1 MPAFNEAKAIRRV
14 LEQVRSQVSGD
25 VLVVDDGSSDET
37 AEEARLGGAR
47 VAVHPVNLGY
57 GAALQTG
64 YRYALRHGY
73 DAVVQLD
80 ADGQH
85 DPASIPRLL
94 AELADADVVVGSRF
108 LDSSSYRPP
117 LSRRIG
123 MWIFGRVAATL
134 SGKLITDPTS
144 GFQAVSRAALRFY
157 AHERY
162 PVDFPDADVL
172 AMVARSGLRLKEV
185 PVRMLASPDG
195 KSMHGG
201 IVRPLYYV
209 FRMSLALAL
218 VPLRSD
224 KR

>member
-1 MPAFNEAKAIRRV
+1 MALREAHMIPCFGTARRGQVFLLAGDHVTPLSRLIRAMTVSAGPLRPLIVMPAFNEAKAIRRV
-14 LEQVRSQVSGD
+14 LEQVRRQVSGD

-108 LDSSSYRPP
+108 LDSSSYRPA

-123 MWIFGRVAATL
+123 MW
-134 SGKLITDPTS
+134 
-144 GFQAVSRAALRFY
+144 
-157 AHERY
+157 
-162 PVDFPDADVL
+162 
-172 AMVARSGLRLKEV
+172 
-185 PVRMLASPDG
+185 
-195 KSMHGG
+195 
-201 IVRPLYYV
+201 
-209 FRMSLALAL
+209 
-218 VPLRSD
+218 
-224 KR
+224 